1 MTLFKDAVDSHK
13 DFINYIARD
22 TLVGDADFSKQL
34 RKIMKICMYMKTLNL
49 SQAVGSRPAPAV
61 SKGRPGNKMDE
72 ERRPGHTGPTQDMFD
87 RCKMVN
93 DSFDKCVKDL
103 LKYMEQQ

>member
-1 MTLFKDAVDSHK
+1 MTLFKDAADSHK
-13 DFINYIARD
+13 DFIHNIARD

-34 RKIMKICMYMKTLNL
+34 RKIMKICMYMKTTNL
-49 SQAVGSRPAPAV
+49 SQAVGSRLASAAPKRGAQ
-61 SKGRPGNKMDE
+61 NKMDE
-72 ERRPGHTGPTQDMFD
+72 ERRAPKAGSGQDVFE

-103 LKYMEQQ
+103 LKYMELQ